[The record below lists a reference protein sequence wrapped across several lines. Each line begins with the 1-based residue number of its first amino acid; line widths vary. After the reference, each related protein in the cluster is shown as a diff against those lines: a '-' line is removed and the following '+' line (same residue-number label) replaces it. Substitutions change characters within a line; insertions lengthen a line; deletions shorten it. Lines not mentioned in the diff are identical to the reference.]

1 MKILITNTVALNV
14 GDAAILLAE
23 IQLLKSVFGENDIE
37 ILVYDSQPQ
46 ASTQYYPGINFGLSP
61 SSYIS
66 KALTIKYIG
75 AFIAALNGYRLL
87 ISSWLIR
94 YGLTF
99 ISRFLIPKD
108 VWQSLVDYSSA
119 DLIIS
124 TGGTVLVENY
134 SLRARIIDYQVCLM
148 LQRPLVFYTQSLG
161 PFSIPYNCASFK
173 DIFDKA
179 LLILLRD
186 QRSAIHLSDI
196 KVKNSNIHVFAD
208 AAFALADTSAIQY
221 ADNEHQCVEAH
232 HQKGLKTPL
241 KVAISV
247 REWRFFEGRDIKT
260 GMTEY
265 IKALQVASKHLIEQY
280 SAKITYVSTCQ
291 GIPEYWTDDSKLA
304 SMIVQELSAEVKEQ
318 IIVDQTFH
326 SPEQLA
332 LFLKQQD
339 LVISTRLH
347 MAILAL
353 GVGVPVLPIAY
364 EFKTK
369 ELFEHLNLGNWV
381 VDIDSIDS
389 ESFIHLIDMYLTS
402 LPQIKKLLLK
412 GVMLEYQ
419 SAINSASVLRDT
431 YEKFKAMI

>member
-14 GDAAILLAE
+14 GDAAILFAE
-23 IQLLKSVFGENDIE
+23 IQLLKSVFGEHDIE
-37 ILVYDSQPQ
+37 IFVYDSQPQ
-46 ASTQYYPGINFGLSP
+46 ASAQYYPSINFCLSP

-66 KALTIKYIG
+66 RALRIKYAG
-75 AFIAALNGYRLL
+75 AFIAALNGYKLL
-87 ISSWLIR
+87 IATWLMK

-99 ISRFLIPKD
+99 LSRFLLPRE

-148 LQRPLVFYTQSLG
+148 LQRPLAFYTQSLG
-161 PFSIPYNCASFK
+161 PFSIPYNCRSFK
-173 DIFDKA
+173 DVFDKA

-186 QRSAIHLSDI
+186 QRSASHLSDI
-196 KVKNSNIHVFAD
+196 GVKNPNIHVFAD
-208 AAFALADTSAIQY
+208 AAFALADASIVQHADIKPQY
-221 ADNEHQCVEAH
+221 VDAYY
-232 HQKGLKTPL
+232 QKGLKPPL

-247 REWRFFEGRDIKT
+247 REWKFFERRDTKT

-265 IKALQVASKHLIEQY
+265 IKALQTASKHLIEHY
-280 SAKITYVSTCQ
+280 NAKITYVSTCQ

-304 SMIVQELSAEVKEQ
+304 SRIVQELSANVKEQ
-318 IIVDQTFH
+318 IIVDQAFH

-332 LFLKQQD
+332 LLLKQQD

-347 MAILAL
+347 VAILAL

-369 ELFEHLNLGNWV
+369 ELFERLSLGNLV
-381 VDIDSIDS
+381 VDINRIDS
-389 ESFIHLIDMYLTS
+389 ENFIQLIDMYLAS
-402 LPQIKKLLLK
+402 LPEIQKLLFK
-412 GVMLEYQ
+412 GVMLEYT
-419 SAINSASVLRDT
+419 SAINSASILRDT

>member
-14 GDAAILLAE
+14 GDAAILFAE

-37 ILVYDSQPQ
+37 ICVYDSQPQ
-46 ASTQYYPGINFGLSP
+46 ASAQYYPSINFRLSP

-66 KALTIKYIG
+66 KALRIKYVG
-75 AFIAALNGYRLL
+75 SFIAALNGYRVL
-87 ISSWLIR
+87 IATWLIKH
-94 YGLTF
+94 GLTF
-99 ISRFLIPKD
+99 MSKFLIPRD
-108 VWQSLVDYSSA
+108 VLNSVIDYSSA

-161 PFSIPYNCASFK
+161 PFSIPYNCRSFK
-173 DIFDKA
+173 DIFNKA

-186 QRSAIHLSDI
+186 QRSASHLSDI
-196 KVKNSNIHVFAD
+196 EVKSPNIHVFAD
-208 AAFALADTSAIQY
+208 AAFALADASIVQC
-221 ADNEHQCVEAH
+221 ADVEPQCVDTH
-232 HQKGLKTPL
+232 DQKGLSPL

-247 REWRFFEGRDIKT
+247 REWKFFEGRDTKT

-265 IKALQVASKHLIEQY
+265 IKALQTASKHLIEQY
-280 SAKITYVSTCQ
+280 NAKITYVSTCQ

-304 SMIVQELSAEVKEQ
+304 SMIVQDLPTNIKKQ
-318 IIVDQTFH
+318 IIVDQSFH
-326 SPEQLA
+326 SPEQLS
-332 LFLKQQD
+332 LLLKQQD

-347 MAILAL
+347 VAILAL

-369 ELFEHLNLGNWV
+369 ELFERLNLGNWV
-381 VDIDSIDS
+381 VDIDRIDS
-389 ESFIHLIDMYLTS
+389 ENFIQLINMYLAS
-402 LPQIKKLLLK
+402 LPEIQRLLFK

-419 SAINSASVLRDT
+419 SAINSASILRDT
-431 YEKFKAMI
+431 YEKFKAML